1 MRSERGERKGP
12 GKVGGGMLT
21 DWRKGEGR
29 EGRRVADNAV
39 QGGMKGGRTGGRY

>member
-39 QGGMKGGRTGGRY
+39 QAERG